1 MMWKD
6 LLAFYGGF
14 RLLNDL
20 TNGKGGGNNG
30 GCCGCLVLIAF
41 TFCSVNIVYYV
52 AYKSSMRVAQAQL
65 V

>member
-14 RLLNDL
+14 RLLNYL

-30 GCCGCLVLIAF
+30 GCCGCLLLIAVF
-41 TFCSVNIVYYV
+41 FLFYILFC
-52 AYKSSMRVAQAQL
+52 
-65 V
+65 

>member
-30 GCCGCLVLIAF
+30 GCCGCLVLIVVLF
-41 TFCSVNIVYYV
+41 LFYILFC
-52 AYKSSMRVAQAQL
+52 
-65 V
+65 